1 MNKSLYAGLLMLV
14 LGVVF
19 LLVLIP
25 QGIVEP
31 KKVKYAA
38 LSPSYYPRFVAIALI
53 ALGLAVSVRSLLPRR
68 VGDAAIEQTAHP
80 NAIVRTVIVFG
91 ILAIYATVIPYLGFI
106 VASTLVLITML
117 WLAGER
123 RWYCLLPIAVLLP
136 VLLYFFFL
144 KVANVPIPLGIL
156 SPWLE
161 GV

>member
-1 MNKSLYAGLLMLV
+1 MLL
-14 LGVVF
+14 LGGVF

-25 QGIVEP
+25 YGVVEP

-53 ALGLAVSVRSLLPRR
+53 LLGLAVSLRSVMRPRA
-68 VGDAAIEQTAHP
+68 DTAEQSAVHP
-80 NAIVRTVIVFG
+80 HAFRRTVLMFA
-91 ILAIYATVIPYLGFI
+91 ILAVYAMAISHLGFI
-106 VASTLVLITML
+106 VASCLVLVATL

-123 RWYCLLPIAVLLP
+123 RLYLIIPLALLLP
-136 VLLYFFFL
+136 VALYFFFL

-156 SPWLE
+156 EPWLA